1 MIGKTKVGVRLSMTI
16 RMNVELTSI
25 LPTLKRPL
33 TVLVEYFQ
41 KTPSNRSYKYTRP
54 PDFRLSRDCAIA

>member
-1 MIGKTKVGVRLSMTI
+1 MTI